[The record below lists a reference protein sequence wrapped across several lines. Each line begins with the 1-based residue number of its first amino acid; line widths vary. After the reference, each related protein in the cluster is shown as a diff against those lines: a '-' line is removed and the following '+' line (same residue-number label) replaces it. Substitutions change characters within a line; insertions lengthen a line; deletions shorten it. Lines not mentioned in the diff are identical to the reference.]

1 MWGVEETPV
10 SPTVRRRSLRRFRP
24 SLPPRRRMSPDRHHV
39 RPQHEPSSPLSPSPS
54 QPPRWVLRPPMPQ
67 QPSTVASHPV
77 GAAPIPSTPLP
88 TPPAPHQGIAP
99 PPAVARV
106 VAAGIGRGRPA
117 TTHHLPHAET
127 SLETVTLA
135 VSVIRGSNDTTFFGF
150 LTSNQLE
157 SPSCAKQLVVLQ
169 NTNRRHP
176 HPIQTSK
183 AQSTAR
189 RT

>member
-1 MWGVEETPV
+1 
-10 SPTVRRRSLRRFRP
+10 
-24 SLPPRRRMSPDRHHV
+24 
-39 RPQHEPSSPLSPSPS
+39 
-54 QPPRWVLRPPMPQ
+54 MPQ

-150 LTSNQLE
+150 LTRSASSI
-157 SPSCAKQLVVLQ
+157 SPSHPAALSFCKRFFVVALYM
-169 NTNRRHP
+169 
-176 HPIQTSK
+176 
-183 AQSTAR
+183 
-189 RT
+189 